1 MSLER
6 KDFRGK
12 PAAEWHELMRAVAD
26 ADGVGDGEW
35 IEALI
40 VRELRRRVHAASV
53 IAAAARRTGLSGNVR
68 ESAGMSGNDLESQG
82 NTGRA
87 AE

>member
-12 PAAEWHELMRAVAD
+12 LDPSWHELMRAVAD
-26 ADGVGDGEW
+26 AEGVGDGEW

-40 VRELRRRVHAASV
+40 LRELQKRVHVASV
-53 IAAAARRTGLSGNVR
+53 IAAAARRAGISGNGR
-68 ESAGMSGNDLESQG
+68 ESAGNARTSGE
-82 NTGRA
+82 
-87 AE
+87 